1 MDVPDLYPDQLH
13 LLNWKGDTH
22 SASLYRQ
29 DQHKK
34 SSYEKPISI
43 NIAY

>member
-13 LLNWKGDTH
+13 TLNWKGHAH

-34 SSYEKPISI
+34 SSNEKPISI
-43 NIAY
+43 NVTH